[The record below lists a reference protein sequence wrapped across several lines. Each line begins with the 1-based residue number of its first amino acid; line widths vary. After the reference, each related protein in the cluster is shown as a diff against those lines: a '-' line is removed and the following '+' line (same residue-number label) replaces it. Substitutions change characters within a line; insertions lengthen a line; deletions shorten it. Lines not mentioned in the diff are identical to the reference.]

1 MDLVYGRTLRYPSL
15 DGFAEIKLSFS
26 HESSKLSL
34 EWIEKSSEN
43 KVLNTAEW
51 QIFLINQASSCRYY
65 QGILRSKDGT
75 QLICQIE

>member
-1 MDLVYGRTLRYPSL
+1 MDLVYGRTMRYPSL
-15 DGFAEIKLSFS
+15 DGFAEIKISFS
-26 HESSKLSL
+26 YESSKLSL

-43 KVLNTAEW
+43 QVLHTAEW
-51 QIFLINQASSCRYY
+51 QVFLINQASSCRYY